1 MKKQVFVEKLI
12 DTLELKQ
19 SDITDENSMLKDLV
33 SSLGILM
40 IIALCD
46 ELFSKEVDGD
56 QFRSMTT
63 VKSLMELIGMEH
75 FED

>member
-19 SDITDENSMLKDLV
+19 GDITDENSMLKDLV

>member
-19 SDITDENSMLKDLV
+19 GDITDENSMLKDLV

-63 VKSLMELIGMEH
+63 IKSLMELIGMEH